1 MSKNTKTQQQ
11 PTADQ
16 TETEPKPKPVT
27 DDTLDVIVIT
37 IMLPPNQAPND
48 ADGCEGGLVPRGNP
62 QCPCGLG
69 GYEGD
74 GGHVIDSL
82 A

>member
-1 MSKNTKTQQQ
+1 MSKNTKIQQQ

-62 QCPCGLG
+62 QCPAVWVAMKAT
-69 GYEGD
+69 